1 MSQLVNIFLEPA
13 KVFAELRDK
22 PTFLVPALI
31 VTVLS
36 ALSACLYF
44 FHVDPEWF
52 TNYQL
57 AAAGTEMSAAEIEQ
71 AKQFMP
77 GARTL
82 GYISAV
88 TTPIM
93 LAIMYSI
100 LAAYYMLA
108 GKVGGHPVSFRHGL
122 SLTAWSAMPM
132 VLAAVVSIVGTY
144 TSSNQVSF
152 ESVQMLNLDPLL
164 VQLPMDHDWSRLA
177 KSFSLLSLWVWFLG
191 ALGWKT
197 WFRTGWGTA
206 LFVVMLP
213 NLVIYGVMALF
224 ALF

>member
-22 PTFLVPALI
+22 PTFLVPAVI

-52 TNYQL
+52 ANYQL

-93 LAIMYSI
+93 LAIVYSI

-108 GKVGGHPVSFRHGL
+108 GKVAGHPVSFRHGL
-122 SLTAWSAMPM
+122 ALSAWSAMPM

-144 TSSNQVSF
+144 TSSDQVSF

-164 VQLPMDHDWSRLA
+164 VQLPLDHDWSRLA

-197 WFRTGWGTA
+197 WFRTGWGSA